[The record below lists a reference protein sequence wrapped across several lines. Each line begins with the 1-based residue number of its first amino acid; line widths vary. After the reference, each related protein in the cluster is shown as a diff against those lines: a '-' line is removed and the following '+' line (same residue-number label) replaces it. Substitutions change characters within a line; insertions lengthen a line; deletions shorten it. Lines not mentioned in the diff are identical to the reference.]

1 MHANEL
7 KAVITGGAS
16 GLGLAVARRIIAD
29 GGRAALLDVQETAG
43 VAAVSELGPAAT
55 FHRCDVTDE
64 ANVDAAVA
72 AAQAAMG
79 GLNLAVNCAGVVGA
93 GKLLGREGPMS
104 GAFFS
109 KVVAI
114 NLVGTLHVD
123 KAAAQLM
130 QANAPNPD
138 GERGLLI
145 HTASVAAYEGQ
156 IGQIAYAATKAGLI
170 GMVLPMARELA
181 RSGIRVMAIAPGIF
195 ETPMVSGM
203 TPELQASLGAQV
215 PFPARLGRPSEYADL
230 VMSIARN
237 PMLNGETIRLD
248 GAIRMQPK

>member
-1 MHANEL
+1 MQPQEL
-7 KAVITGGAS
+7 KAVVTGGAS
-16 GLGLAVARRIIAD
+16 GLGLAVARRVIAD
-29 GGRAALLDVQETAG
+29 GGRAALLDVQDDVG
-43 VAAVSELGPAAT
+43 RKAAAELGPHAT
-55 FHRCDVTDE
+55 FIHCDVSDE
-64 ANVDAAVA
+64 ANVNSAVA
-72 AAQAAMG
+72 AAHAALG
-79 GLNLAVNCAGVVGA
+79 GLTLAVNCAGVVGA
-93 GKLLGREGPMS
+93 GRLLGRDGPMA

-130 QANAPNPD
+130 QANVPNAD
-138 GERGLLI
+138 GERGLLL
-145 HTASVAAYEGQ
+145 HTSSVAAYEGQ
-156 IGQIAYAATKAGLI
+156 IGQIAYSATKAAVS

-181 RSGIRVMAIAPGIF
+181 RAGIRVVAIAPGIF
-195 ETPMVSGM
+195 ETPMVAGM

-215 PFPARLGRPSEYADL
+215 PFPSRLGRPAEYAEL
-230 VMSIARN
+230 VMAIVRN